1 MGGTLFTP
9 PAIRVS
15 RTHGFGCTS
24 GILALFADGEM
35 APVSMRRPMAKLIG
49 RRRRKRGLAALA
61 SEASAERATVGLAVL
76 ALGALGV
83 LISGELVRL
92 ARRRRESE
100 ETDTPGAS
108 STRRAMRP
116 ATRSRSPAGGSAP
129 PPSRAG
135 ALQHPPGVSGRA
147 IARISTWGIR
157 HGWWPAG
164 NVRVRGRHIHHF
176 IPGIVVA
183 FASGIGAITTRSE
196 KMESTLAIPFGAGM
210 GLTMDE
216 AALLLDLRDVYWTR
230 QGLLSVQVSLGV
242 TATLAA
248 TILGLR
254 MLRRGEEKGVE
265 EGLIPQLGTEEIAVT
280 GALT

>member
-1 MGGTLFTP
+1 MGK
-9 PAIRVS
+9 R
-15 RTHGFGCTS
+15 
-24 GILALFADGEM
+24 
-35 APVSMRRPMAKLIG
+35 IG
-49 RRRRKRGLAALA
+49 RRRQRGGIAALVG
-61 SEASAERATVGLAVL
+61 EASAERATVALAVL
-76 ALGALGV
+76 AVGALGV
-83 LISGELVRL
+83 LLSGELLRM

-100 ETDTPGAS
+100 QTETPANLVDVAEY
-108 STRRAMRP
+108 
-116 ATRSRSPAGGSAP
+116 ATRDTIAVARRGI
-129 PPSRAG
+129 RATPHHEAVLFNILQGFLG
-135 ALQHPPGVSGRA
+135 AFA

-157 HGWWPAG
+157 HGWWPSG

-176 IPGIVVA
+176 MPGIVIA
-183 FASGIGAITTRSE
+183 FASGVGAITTRSE
-196 KMESTLAIPFGAGM
+196 KVESVLAIPFGAGM

-280 GALT
+280 GALI